1 VAVVRRDEASQI
13 SLVSIRLSS
22 CHLFPA
28 TCHLTKMP
36 RLADTFQRLRAH
48 NERAFIPFVTC
59 GDPDLDTT
67 RDLALAYIEAGA
79 DILEIGIPFT
89 DPLADGPTIQRASE
103 RALSAGT
110 TMESAFELI
119 RDLRAQ
125 TDAPLVPM
133 TYINPVYRIGFEAFA
148 QRCADVG
155 ADGVIISDLPPE
167 AGADWIAAARK
178 HGVDT
183 VFLVA
188 PTSDKARLQSVAHS
202 ATGFIYAVARL
213 GVTGARSDVP
223 PEIGELVEKLKAETQ
238 TPICAG
244 FGFGEA
250 DQIRATLESTQL
262 DGIVVASALIDKFEK
277 ATGTP
282 AERIEV
288 AAALARELKNA
299 TRGKAEG

>member
-1 VAVVRRDEASQI
+1 
-13 SLVSIRLSS
+13 
-22 CHLFPA
+22 
-28 TCHLTKMP
+28 M
-36 RLADTFQRLRAH
+36 
-48 NERAFIPFVTC
+48 PFVTC

-67 RDLALAYIEAGA
+67 RQLALAYLDAGA

-103 RALSAGT
+103 RALQAGT

-119 RDLRAQ
+119 RDLRGQ

-148 QRCADVG
+148 ARCAAVG

-178 HGVDT
+178 YGIDT
-183 VFLVA
+183 IFLVA

-202 ATGFIYAVARL
+202 ASGFIYAVARL

-223 PEIGELVEKLKAETQ
+223 PEIGELVEQLRSETQ

-250 DQIRATLESTQL
+250 NQIRQTLASTQL

-277 ATGTP
+277 AEGS
-282 AERIEV
+282 ASERIE
-288 AAALARELKNA
+288 AAAQLARELKDA
-299 TRGKAEG
+299 TRGQK